1 MTSPKSDR
9 PQPRKQPKQVRSSQ
23 TVAII
28 VEAAARI
35 LETMGHAAFTTNA
48 VASRAGVS
56 IGTLYQYFPNKEAIL
71 GALLARETAQ
81 LLASAKGALLQP
93 VAEEALSDLI
103 WAAVEHQ
110 FKRPRLAMILDIE
123 EARMPPGDI
132 GQSVSVDVTQIA
144 SVILERLEAPG
155 NLNNMIAARD
165 VIAMIKGMV
174 DTAGLHGEIDP
185 MQVMSRVRRAVTGYL
200 GIAGE
205 KTR

>member
-1 MTSPKSDR
+1 M
-9 PQPRKQPKQVRSSQ
+9 
-23 TVAII
+23 
-28 VEAAARI
+28 
-35 LETMGHAAFTTNA
+35 
-48 VASRAGVS
+48 S

-155 NLNNMIAARD
+155 NLNNMVAARD

-174 DTAGLHGEIDP
+174 DTAGLHGETDP
-185 MQVMSRVRRAVTGYL
+185 MQVMSRARRAVTGYL

-205 KTR
+205 KTQ